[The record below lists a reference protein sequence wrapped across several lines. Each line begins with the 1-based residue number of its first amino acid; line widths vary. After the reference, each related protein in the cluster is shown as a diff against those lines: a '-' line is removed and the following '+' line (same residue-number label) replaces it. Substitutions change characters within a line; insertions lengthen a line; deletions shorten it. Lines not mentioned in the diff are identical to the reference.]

1 MSSIFDH
8 ERPAPRAGL
17 PPRSP
22 RGPAPHHVR
31 RRALAGGVLAALLVI
46 LVSLVHGDSRSPFGR
61 SNFALTAA
69 ERAKLP
75 WAQDYASGSAG
86 PLDGRGLPSPA
97 AQAAAVQRLYRLGQT
112 IYCGGSS
119 GRYATLTFDDG
130 PSPLS
135 ANFIRALKKAGAQA
149 TYFEIGQSAE
159 AFSATPREQTAVG
172 AVEDHTWRHPFLTH
186 LGTADVNY
194 EVGHTKD
201 SLQRLLGQ
209 PVTLFRAPYGAH
221 DSSTDRVVHQ
231 HGLLPIL
238 WDVDTRDSDG
248 AATPEIIK
256 NAEAGMR
263 PGAIILMHETYDR
276 SLAALPAVL
285 ASARKHGLRLV
296 TVPQLLAL
304 DPPPESLV
312 RAGPDACSD
321 RERYQRAQDASAMR
335 LARDGKGT
343 AGTAQTTASQTGAA
357 ATASGSQQTG

>member
-8 ERPAPRAGL
+8 ERPASARAGHE
-17 PPRSP
+17 PRPP
-22 RGPAPHHVR
+22 RGPQLHHLR
-31 RRALAGGVLAALLVI
+31 RQALAGGVLAALVI
-46 LVSLVHGDSRSPFGR
+46 IVVSLVHGDSRSPFQR
-61 SNFALTAA
+61 SEPALTAA
-69 ERAKLP
+69 ERARLP

-97 AQAAAVQRLYRLGQT
+97 AQAAAVERFYRLGQT
-112 IYCGGSS
+112 IYCAGSS

-130 PSPLS
+130 PSALS
-135 ANFIRALKKAGAQA
+135 SRFIALLKKAGAQT

-159 AFSATPREQTAVG
+159 AMSATPRQQLAVG
-172 AVEDHTWRHPFLTH
+172 QVEDHTWRHPFLTH
-186 LGTADVNY
+186 LGTSDVNY

-201 SLQRLLGQ
+201 VLQGLVGQ
-209 PVTLFRAPYGAH
+209 PVTLFRSPYGAH
-221 DSSTDRVVHQ
+221 DSSTDRIVHQ
-231 HGLLPIL
+231 HGLLHIL

-248 AATPEIIK
+248 AGTPEIIQ

-276 SLAALPAVL
+276 SLVALPSVL

-321 RERYQRAQDASAMR
+321 REKYQRAQDATAMR
-335 LARDGKGT
+335 LAHDGSP
-343 AGTAQTTASQTGAA
+343 AGVAAQTPAASPR
-357 ATASGSQQTG
+357 SG